1 MSEHAET
8 AARDALSAVI
18 ADTPQDARHIINAL
32 SFRDRALLL
41 AWAEELRRLT
51 LEGQGHYESR
61 ERSAWRTIRDTAA
74 R

>member
-41 AWAEELRRLT
+41 AWAGHIGKIQPLREIHR
-51 LEGQGHYESR
+51 GF
-61 ERSAWRTIRDTAA
+61 SAWPGWCRGMQSM
-74 R
+74 